1 MNIYEDQQLEKKF
14 NALADQLG
22 YFLLDILQVSLKRI
36 KRESIIFREF
46 EEIRNHYDGDDVP
59 F

>member
-14 NALADQLG
+14 DALADQLG
-22 YFLLDILQVSLKRI
+22 YFLLDMLQVSLRRI
-36 KRESIIFREF
+36 KHESIIFREF
-46 EEIRNHYDGDDVP
+46 EEVRNHHDGDDVP

>member
-1 MNIYEDQQLEKKF
+1 MNIYEDQQLEKRF

>member
-1 MNIYEDQQLEKKF
+1 MNIYEDQQLEKKI

>member
-22 YFLLDILQVSLKRI
+22 YFLLDMLQVSLKRI
-36 KRESIIFREF
+36 KHESIIFREF
-46 EEIRNHYDGDDVP
+46 EEIRNHHDEDDVP
-59 F
+59 L

>member
-46 EEIRNHYDGDDVP
+46 EEIRNHYDEDDVP

>member
-1 MNIYEDQQLEKKF
+1 MNIYEDQQLEKKI

-22 YFLLDILQVSLKRI
+22 YFLLDMLQVSLKRI
-36 KRESIIFREF
+36 KHESIIFREF